1 MPEKRIKKQRL
12 DRVRMLYVFK
22 LRFKRRIKLK
32 ICCVVFIKLLN
43 KFDKIEQLKEIER
56 KFKVNVTQMSFIEE
70 LIPKNIIQ
78 GYIHSSSSIS
88 TRIRIVDDLAF
99 LTIKGGLSALE
110 RDEFEYE
117 IPLSEANEMMTLF
130 CFKLLKKKRYLFYQ
144 NDLCWEIDVF
154 EGNLQGLIIA
164 EIELKDVNTSIN
176 LPGWIAEEVTED
188 PSYLNINLILRA

>member
-1 MPEKRIKKQRL
+1 M
-12 DRVRMLYVFK
+12 
-22 LRFKRRIKLK
+22 
-32 ICCVVFIKLLN
+32 N
-43 KFDKIEQLKEIER
+43 KFDKIVELKEIER

-88 TRIRIVDDLAF
+88 TRIRVIDNIAC
-99 LTIKGGLSALE
+99 LTIKGGESALE

-130 CFKLLKKKRYLFYQ
+130 CPKLLKKKRYLFYQ
-144 NDLCWEIDVF
+144 RDLCWEIDVF

-164 EIELKDVNTSIN
+164 EIELMDINTPID
-176 LPGWIAEEVTED
+176 LPDWIAEEVTED

>member
-1 MPEKRIKKQRL
+1 
-12 DRVRMLYVFK
+12 
-22 LRFKRRIKLK
+22 
-32 ICCVVFIKLLN
+32 LN

-70 LIPKNIIQ
+70 LIPINIIQ

-88 TRIRIVDDLAF
+88 TRIRIIDHKAF
-99 LTIKGGLSALE
+99 LTIKGGESALE

-130 CFKLLKKKRYLFYQ
+130 CSKLLKKKRYLFYQ

-164 EIELKDVNTSIN
+164 EIELKDINTPID
-176 LPGWIAEEVTED
+176 PPDWIAEEVTED